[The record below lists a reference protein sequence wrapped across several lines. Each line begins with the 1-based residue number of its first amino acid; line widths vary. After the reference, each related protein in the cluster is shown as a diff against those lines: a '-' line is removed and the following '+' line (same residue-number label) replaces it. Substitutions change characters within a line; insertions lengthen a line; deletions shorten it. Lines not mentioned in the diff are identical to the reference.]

1 MEMQRLVETFN
12 FHNCDSL
19 SLHTDKIDPRRRTGE
34 SKEQQV
40 TSLMYATGAGSL
52 SSIQRYLM
60 AGVDLGQCNYDGRT
74 PLHVATAEGHQ
85 DIVEFLVTKAKVPVN
100 PSDRYDDNIKF
111 LVVLQRYNFIM
122 FFGCLI
128 RWSRTPLDEAMTFCH
143 GQIADFLRQ
152 NGAHNGTIN

>member
-1 MEMQRLVETFN
+1 MELQRLVEMFN

-19 SLHTDKIDPRRRTGE
+19 SLHTDKIDPRRRKEE

-52 SSIQRYLM
+52 SSVQRYLM

-74 PLHVATAEGHQ
+74 PLHVAAAEGHQ

-100 PSDRYDDNIKF
+100 PSDRYDGFF
-111 LVVLQRYNFIM
+111 LVV
-122 FFGCLI
+122 
-128 RWSRTPLDEAMTFCH
+128 
-143 GQIADFLRQ
+143 
-152 NGAHNGTIN
+152 